1 MTVDAIA
8 KKLGI
13 SITEALNVAKNL
25 VEVGGFIDMSETEY
39 EAMHPRFTSVNMY
52 RRMCE
57 RENIKFQRNVTV
69 DNIGITLEKFYE
81 EKQLGIETL
90 TEIVGMPKIEPDEK
104 WAVSVCKLQKGKD
117 KWRLVKLKENSEVK
131 HECLEEKVIALKIK
145 DFKIEDNNHWSFLV
159 EDHLNRAV
167 EI

>member
-1 MTVDAIA
+1 METCNHQPVYFAAVNININERTIGSVDVWRCGVC
-8 KKLGI
+8 KK
-13 SITEALNVAKNL
+13 
-25 VEVGGFIDMSETEY
+25 
-39 EAMHPRFTSVNMY
+39 
-52 RRMCE
+52 
-57 RENIKFQRNVTV
+57 KFC
-69 DNIGITLEKFYE
+69 E

-117 KWRLVKLKENSEVK
+117 KWHLVKLKENSEIK
-131 HECLEEKVIALKIK
+131 HECLEEKIIALKIK